1 MPVEVAAKK
10 KAPKRGKVEV
20 VADEDFDNGFEEEI
34 EEAGDQHIA
43 PAGGA
48 DLEVVQEKVTVPVV
62 EEKKPAKTY
71 QAP

>member
-1 MPVEVAAKK
+1 VPVEVAAKK

-48 DLEVVQEKVTVPVV
+48 DLEVV
-62 EEKKPAKTY
+62 
-71 QAP
+71 